1 MENLN
6 ELKAIWLNVKTTSLP
21 SSNQMVTIIKNNKNK
36 TLRRLVF
43 LVLGAFAMIIFVLFA
58 SDVYDFKFISSK
70 IGEALII
77 FSGLILMITNLNSLN
92 RFYKLKVCS
101 NKDYISFL
109 EQTQVRQLFYFKY
122 TQVVGLAFSFI
133 GLVFYLYELVYQN
146 QLIMIISYLLLL
158 LYFSIVFFYLR
169 PKSYKK
175 GIVKLN
181 LELEKV
187 RRISQQF

>member
-6 ELKAIWLNVKTTSLP
+6 ELKA

-146 QLIMIISYLLLL
+146 QLIMLISYLLLL

>member
-1 MENLN
+1 MDNLN
-6 ELKAIWLNVKTTSLP
+6 ELKAIWLNVKTTSLL
-21 SSNQMVTIIKNNKNK
+21 SSNEMVTIIKNNKNT
-36 TLRRLVF
+36 TLRRLIF
-43 LVLGAFAMIIFVLFA
+43 LVLGAFAMIVLVIFA
-58 SDVYDFKFISSK
+58 SAVYNFKFISSK
-70 IGEALII
+70 IGEALIV
-77 FSGLILMITNLNSLN
+77 FSGLILMTTNLNSLN

-101 NKDYISFL
+101 NKQYISFL
-109 EQTQVRQLFYFKY
+109 EKTQVRQLFYFKY
-122 TQVVGLAFSFI
+122 TQVAGLAFSFI

-146 QLIMIISYLLLL
+146 QLIMLISYLLLL
-158 LYFSIVFFYLR
+158 LYFSVVFFYLR

>member
-1 MENLN
+1 MDNLN
-6 ELKAIWLNVKTTSLP
+6 ELKTIWLNVKTTSLP

-122 TQVVGLAFSFI
+122 TQVAGLAFSFI

-146 QLIMIISYLLLL
+146 QLIMLISYLLLL
-158 LYFSIVFFYLR
+158 LYFFIVFFHLR